1 LVRACGIVLFVL
13 AKYRGRIFLQPREGF
28 ASLANN
34 TTMMIMTELT
44 LDDNCLGVLS
54 SYRTQERCIVDQARW
69 EGRLITGSAAIGTQ

>member
-1 LVRACGIVLFVL
+1 
-13 AKYRGRIFLQPREGF
+13 
-28 ASLANN
+28 
-34 TTMMIMTELT
+34 MMIMTELT